1 MGVIASAPGSTWSVA
16 LRSADRTATPAS
28 GCFTNFDLA
37 AGSDKIAPSVPAPS
51 LMASWGSSSPFGRG
65 RFGLEYLDPAH
76 PARVISTSPSTIPS
90 RAATLFR

>member
-1 MGVIASAPGSTWSVA
+1 MGVIASAPGSPRSVA
-16 LRSADRTATPAS
+16 LRSADRTATLAS

-51 LMASWGSSSPFGRG
+51 LMASWGSSSPFGRDK
-65 RFGLEYLDPAH
+65 FGLEYLAAAH
-76 PARVISTSPSTIPS
+76 PARIISTSPSTIPS